1 MWHLLFVLSSA
12 EYLFHVKCVWLVC
25 GEPVWLSVSCKMV
38 HSVEHSGVFDHS
50 SQYRLCFFSVWK
62 VFLNKH
68 FHFRDIYPLHSITDW
83 GKCSAR
89 RFFCSDSWNNSK
101 NNTSRH
107 SLLRNS
113 GGRLWIRG
121 EMILNSLKAGSSSR
135 PLCMINRNQ
144 IPLLTIR
151 SALFCFH
158 LPPSSALL
166 SLWNPLYLAV
176 PPTPH
181 PAVSA
186 CPRFTAPP
194 PLHLSHCLE
203 CRHSPTLFS
212 SVCC

>member
-1 MWHLLFVLSSA
+1 MF
-12 EYLFHVKCVWLVC
+12 FH
-25 GEPVWLSVSCKMV
+25 
-38 HSVEHSGVFDHS
+38 
-50 SQYRLCFFSVWK
+50 VWK

-68 FHFRDIYPLHSITDW
+68 LHFRDIYPLHSITDW

-194 PLHLSHCLE
+194 PPPSLTLSWMQTLALSVIHPLELLLIFSHTLQQCLLLIPAQLANTDAVMTIK
-203 CRHSPTLFS
+203 C
-212 SVCC
+212 